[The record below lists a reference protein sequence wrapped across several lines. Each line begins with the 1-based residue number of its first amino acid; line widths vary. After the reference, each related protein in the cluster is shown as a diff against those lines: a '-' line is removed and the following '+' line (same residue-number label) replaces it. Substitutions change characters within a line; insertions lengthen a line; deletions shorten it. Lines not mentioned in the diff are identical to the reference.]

1 MDQLKYLWF
10 LAASIFLSVLE
21 GINVRWLD
29 YNVVTEYVLIWGS
42 VILILM
48 HVLSLSALSCCLS
61 KKRMSFGE
69 VDKHLCL
76 LRRLIFGLLSA

>member
-29 YNVVTEYVLIWGS
+29 YNVVTEYVLIWG
-42 VILILM
+42 VLI
-48 HVLSLSALSCCLS
+48 
-61 KKRMSFGE
+61 
-69 VDKHLCL
+69 
-76 LRRLIFGLLSA
+76 